1 MFNKPMCYDC
11 VHFDEEA
18 EYSTTKPSPRCAAF
32 DHIPADIFLSQFDHR
47 NATEGDNGIQF
58 EPKKVL
64 PGHFMDYLLSGGH
77 PYRDRIR
84 SIAQGSGDFFFLFI
98 FFLFEQ

>member
-58 EPKKVL
+58 EPKKGKFANRSHSHFLLGSPDAPVP
-64 PGHFMDYLLSGGH
+64 PGFNPDGTPQAPPDPRADY
-77 PYRDRIR
+77 
-84 SIAQGSGDFFFLFI
+84 
-98 FFLFEQ
+98 